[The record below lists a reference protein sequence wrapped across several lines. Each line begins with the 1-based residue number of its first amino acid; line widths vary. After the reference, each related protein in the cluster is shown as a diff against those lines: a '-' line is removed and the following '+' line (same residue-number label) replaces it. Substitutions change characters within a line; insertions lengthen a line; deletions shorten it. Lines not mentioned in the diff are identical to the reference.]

1 MTRSFLSALG
11 IVSAGVLGLAGC
23 ASNGLDARAPE
34 PTVTARLDGQAAV
47 DAMDPKVLAEY
58 ESFFAEQNYPED
70 ETSPLTPTTAAQDAF
85 VAEQRAMFTERGWEW
100 NADEQ
105 TIALSLAFE
114 GCGVA
119 ILNGHAVDAE
129 LLRHHV
135 AFSELFAYLI
145 DPEATEDQ
153 RRAAEADFSGTL
165 VSGTVHLCPDDGAS
179 WSAAWNEVYG
189 EANG

>member
-11 IVSAGVLGLAGC
+11 IVSAGLLGLAGC
-23 ASNGLDARAPE
+23 ASSGPDAQAPE
-34 PTVTARLDGQAAV
+34 PTVTARVDGQAAI
-47 DAMDPKVLAEY
+47 DAMDPHVLAEY
-58 ESFFAEQNYPED
+58 ESFFAAQNYPED
-70 ETSPLTPTTAAQDAF
+70 ATSPLTPATPAQEAF

-145 DPEATEDQ
+145 DADATEDE
-153 RRAAEADFSGTL
+153 RGAAEADFSATL

-179 WSAAWNEVYG
+179 WSAAWNEVFG
-189 EANG
+189 AVTG